1 MVERR
6 QLTDEHV
13 ALWREGCALLAQMT
27 KPEYRKGQSDRYYR
41 FRDIDKALTWP
52 LIGPHSESVFS
63 AHLDGPPDLWVSP
76 EYALYIDWPVAQA
89 WRKALIEATGITP
102 RAIE

>member
-1 MVERR
+1 MP
-6 QLTDEHV
+6 
-13 ALWREGCALLAQMT
+13 LWAAPPNQTFL
-27 KPEYRKGQSDRYYR
+27 
-41 FRDIDKALTWP
+41 DIDKALTWP

-102 RAIE
+102 RDIE